1 MTAARSTSPT
11 YDRAAHPVHTDE
23 GVAIGSAFLGW
34 LTATGAALLLTALVA
49 GIGAA
54 IGLGTASSPEE
65 AVEGA
70 LAEPTTVG
78 VVGGL
83 ILAIVLFIAYVA
95 GGYVAGRMARVSGIM
110 QGFVVWLWAVA
121 FAIVVGILAAIG
133 GTQLDGFARVD
144 GFPLLPLTG
153 TDLTAASIITAIV
166 IAVVSLAG
174 AILGSAAGTR
184 HRHTGDPNVVA
195 S

>member
-1 MTAARSTSPT
+1 MTTARSPYTT
-11 YDRAAHPVHTDE
+11 NDRATHPAYADE

-49 GIGAA
+49 SVGAA
-54 IGLGTASSPEE
+54 IGLGAASTPEE

-70 LAEPTTVG
+70 LAEASTVG
-78 VVGGL
+78 FIGAL
-83 ILAIVLFIAYVA
+83 ILAIVLFVAYVA
-95 GGYVAGRMARVSGIM
+95 GGYVAGRMARVSGVM
-110 QGFVVWLWAVA
+110 QGFVVWLWAVV
-121 FAIVVGILAAIG
+121 FAVVVGILAAVG

-153 TDLTAASIITAIV
+153 ADLTAASIITAII
-166 IAVVSLAG
+166 IAVVSLGG
-174 AILGSAAGTR
+174 AILGSVAGTR
-184 HRHTGDPNVVA
+184 HRHTGDPSTVA

>member
-1 MTAARSTSPT
+1 MTTARSTTHPH
-11 YDRAAHPVHTDE
+11 DPARHPVHTDE
-23 GVAIGSAFLGW
+23 GVAVGSAFLGW

-49 GIGAA
+49 SIGAA
-54 IGLGTASSPEE
+54 IGLGNANTAEE

-70 LAEPTTVG
+70 LAEATTIG
-78 VVGGL
+78 VVGAI
-83 ILAIVLFIAYVA
+83 ILALVLFIAYVA

-110 QGFVVWLWAVA
+110 QGFVVWLWAVV
-121 FAIVVGILAAIG
+121 FAIVVGVLAAVG

-153 TDLTAASIITAIV
+153 TDLTATTIITAVV

-195 S
+195 Q